1 MILLDL
7 QVTHLLLLDV
17 SCNKW
22 CKDKPKQMYRHA
34 WLTRTRPCTA
44 NCPFC
49 LAWVLLAVI
58 HPGGQARHCIQ
69 QLKTPQACFVLPQDT
84 VDSFKK
90 TMPLIMDL
98 RNPAMRPRHWANL
111 MEVVGSKFDPAG
123 PTFTLDSVVK
133 LHLDQHADLIAD
145 LSGNA
150 SKELA
155 IEMSIQVVHTCLPA
169 KQLH

>member
-1 MILLDL
+1 M
-7 QVTHLLLLDV
+7 
-17 SCNKW
+17 
-22 CKDKPKQMYRHA
+22 
-34 WLTRTRPCTA
+34 
-44 NCPFC
+44 
-49 LAWVLLAVI
+49 
-58 HPGGQARHCIQ
+58 
-69 QLKTPQACFVLPQDT
+69 
-84 VDSFKK
+84 DSFKK

-98 RNPAMRPRHWANL
+98 RNPAMRPRHWASL

>member
-1 MILLDL
+1 M
-7 QVTHLLLLDV
+7 
-17 SCNKW
+17 
-22 CKDKPKQMYRHA
+22 
-34 WLTRTRPCTA
+34 
-44 NCPFC
+44 
-49 LAWVLLAVI
+49 
-58 HPGGQARHCIQ
+58 
-69 QLKTPQACFVLPQDT
+69 LPQDT

-123 PTFTLDSVVK
+123 PNFTLDSVVK

-155 IEMSIQVVHTCLPA
+155 IEMSIQVSYTWLSA
-169 KQLH
+169 KQLHELCDSHQRSAVTTA